1 MKGKP
6 DRPFRFQNG
15 KELMIMGLLHHDV
28 TLLNFDDVYPWQR
41 KLSDFADEWIELS
54 DITEAN
60 LFCARKAL
68 TEIGQRLSERT
79 GRGITFIGNG
89 NYHYVTYVLLSEID
103 RPFSLVL
110 FDNHTDAKLTD
121 GMSGLLSCGSWVAEA
136 VRRFPLLKKVLIVGV
151 CAERN
156 LYPPDLQ
163 RKIVLLPNT
172 GEPQKFL
179 SMIPTE
185 DIYIS
190 IDKDVLDR
198 AFAVT
203 NWDHGNMHL
212 RELLVAL
219 QTLVRQKNVLG
230 IDVCGELPVP
240 PADVWRYSDQLR
252 LNEKANLAILQSVLC
267 A

>member
-1 MKGKP
+1 
-6 DRPFRFQNG
+6 
-15 KELMIMGLLHHDV
+15 MIMGLLYQDL
-28 TLLNFDDVYPWQR
+28 TLLNFDYVYSWQP
-41 KLSDFADEWIELS
+41 KLSGFAGEQIELA

-60 LFCARKAL
+60 LFCARRAL
-68 TEIGQRLSERT
+68 TEIDRRLSGRT

-89 NYHYVTYVLLSEID
+89 NYHYVTYLLLSEIN

-110 FDNHTDAKLTD
+110 FDNHTDAKLSE
-121 GMSGLLSCGSWVAEA
+121 GMSGLLTCGSWVAEA
-136 VRRFPLLKKVLIVGV
+136 AAHLPHLQQAVIVGA

-156 LYPPDLQ
+156 LYLPDSQ
-163 RKIVLLPNT
+163 RKIVLWPHA
-172 GEPQKFL
+172 GEPQKLL
-179 SMIPTE
+179 SAIPTE
-185 DIYIS
+185 DVYIS

-212 RELLVAL
+212 RELLEAL

-230 IDVCGELPVP
+230 IDVCGELPIA
-240 PADVWRYSDQLR
+240 PADVWRCADQLR
-252 LNEKANLAILQSVLC
+252 LNEQANLAILQTLLC